1 MPSPMKAKLVW
12 NKASISTFNK
22 TYRIRNGGRS
32 NAAAMGGRSQTM
44 DLKKGIDRCPDA
56 YERAAGEIAFL
67 DEAEARIKNLW
78 PQYRAQWSNG

>member
-1 MPSPMKAKLVW
+1 
-12 NKASISTFNK
+12 
-22 TYRIRNGGRS
+22 
-32 NAAAMGGRSQTM
+32 M